1 MTPPRSGRPPDEE
14 RGPVD
19 WGEPRASAP
28 GPAAP
33 GAPARGAA
41 ARGGAD
47 STSSSKRFTATGAAA
62 RGGAGVAGAPVAGA
76 RTGPDWGVGRGP
88 AAPAPTP
95 GQRARTPW
103 PVAVRKQR
111 LSGVAFALVGL
122 ALATWSAMNLATA
135 AGEGHPWVPPWLV
148 VVLGGAGLVSA
159 AGYLAWAGGSP
170 LRREEERWS
179 PRPIDAAAGLTAS
192 RVAFPAGAPVAGL
205 LGPGTGGAAG
215 AAGAPGVAAGIAA
228 DTAGA
233 PVEMDPGPAPIMGSS
248 TFDQSSHA
256 PAGVAGAVGG
266 FMLAGAVVC
275 AVIALVLGPPWL
287 LGTGGLA
294 VGGAMAVHL
303 AGDWLG
309 HP

>member
-1 MTPPRSGRPPDEE
+1 M
-14 RGPVD
+14 D

-28 GPAAP
+28 GPAAAPGPVPDPAAP

-41 ARGGAD
+41 AQ
-47 STSSSKRFTATGAAA
+47 
-62 RGGAGVAGAPVAGA
+62 GGAGVAGAPVAGA

-215 AAGAPGVAAGIAA
+215 AAGAPGAAA

>member
-1 MTPPRSGRPPDEE
+1 MTPPRPGRPPDEE

-19 WGEPRASAP
+19 WGTPRAPAPAGAGGAGIGSAAGVGAGVGA

-33 GAPARGAA
+33 DAPAR
-41 ARGGAD
+41 
-47 STSSSKRFTATGAAA
+47 GAAA

-88 AAPAPTP
+88 ARPAPTP

-111 LSGVAFALVGL
+111 FSGVAFALVGL

-205 LGPGTGGAAG
+205 LGSGTGGVAG
-215 AAGAPGVAAGIAA
+215 AAGAPGVAA
-228 DTAGA
+228 DTADA
-233 PVEMDPGPAPIMGSS
+233 PVEMEPGPAPIMGSS

-294 VGGAMAVHL
+294 VGGATAVHL

>member
-1 MTPPRSGRPPDEE
+1 MTPPRPGRPPDEE

-28 GPAAP
+28 GPAAAPGPVPGPAAP
-33 GAPARGAA
+33 GAPAR
-41 ARGGAD
+41 
-47 STSSSKRFTATGAAA
+47 GAAA

-215 AAGAPGVAAGIAA
+215 AAGAPGVAA

-233 PVEMDPGPAPIMGSS
+233 PVEMEPGPAPIMGSS

>member
-19 WGEPRASAP
+19 WGEPRSSAP
-28 GPAAP
+28 GPAAAP
-33 GAPARGAA
+33 GAPAR
-41 ARGGAD
+41 
-47 STSSSKRFTATGAAA
+47 GAAA
-62 RGGAGVAGAPVAGA
+62 RGGAGVAGAPVAGS

-111 LSGVAFALVGL
+111 FSGVAFALVGL

-215 AAGAPGVAAGIAA
+215 APGIAAGIAV

-233 PVEMDPGPAPIMGSS
+233 PVEMEPGPAPIMGSS

>member
-1 MTPPRSGRPPDEE
+1 MTPPRPDRRPAEE

-28 GPAAP
+28 GPAAAPGPVPDPAAP

-41 ARGGAD
+41 AQ
-47 STSSSKRFTATGAAA
+47 
-62 RGGAGVAGAPVAGA
+62 GGAGVAGAPVAGA

-135 AGEGHPWVPPWLV
+135 ADAGHPWVPPWLV

-215 AAGAPGVAAGIAA
+215 AAGAPGAAA

>member
-1 MTPPRSGRPPDEE
+1 MTPPRPDRRPAEE

-28 GPAAP
+28 GPAAAPGPVPGPAAP

-41 ARGGAD
+41 AQ
-47 STSSSKRFTATGAAA
+47 
-62 RGGAGVAGAPVAGA
+62 GGAGVAGAPVAGA

-135 AGEGHPWVPPWLV
+135 ADAGHPWVPPWLV

-192 RVAFPAGAPVAGL
+192 RVAFPAGASVAGL

-215 AAGAPGVAAGIAA
+215 AAGAPGVAA

-233 PVEMDPGPAPIMGSS
+233 PVEMEPGPAPIMGSS

>member
-1 MTPPRSGRPPDEE
+1 MTPPRPGRPPGEE

-28 GPAAP
+28 AGAGGAGTGSAAGVGAGVGAGPAAP

-47 STSSSKRFTATGAAA
+47 A
-62 RGGAGVAGAPVAGA
+62 AGAPVAGA

-215 AAGAPGVAAGIAA
+215 AAGAPGVAA

-233 PVEMDPGPAPIMGSS
+233 PVEMEPGPAPIMGSS

>member
-1 MTPPRSGRPPDEE
+1 MTGVQTCALPI
-14 RGPVD
+14 
-19 WGEPRASAP
+19 SA
-28 GPAAP
+28 AQ
-33 GAPARGAA
+33 
-41 ARGGAD
+41 GGAD
-47 STSSSKRFTATGAAA
+47 A
-62 RGGAGVAGAPVAGA
+62 AGAPVAGA

-135 AGEGHPWVPPWLV
+135 ADAGHPWVPPWLV

-192 RVAFPAGAPVAGL
+192 RVAFPAGASVAGL

-215 AAGAPGVAAGIAA
+215 AAGAPGVAA

-233 PVEMDPGPAPIMGSS
+233 PVEMEPGPAPIMGSS

>member
-1 MTPPRSGRPPDEE
+1 MTPPRPGRPPDEE

-19 WGEPRASAP
+19 WGTPRAPAPAGAGGAGIGSAAGVGAGVGA

-33 GAPARGAA
+33 DAPAR
-41 ARGGAD
+41 
-47 STSSSKRFTATGAAA
+47 GAAA
-62 RGGAGVAGAPVAGA
+62 RGGAGVAGAPVAGS

-111 LSGVAFALVGL
+111 FSGVAFALVGL

-205 LGPGTGGAAG
+205 LGSGTGGVAG
-215 AAGAPGVAAGIAA
+215 AAGAPGVAA
-228 DTAGA
+228 DTADA
-233 PVEMDPGPAPIMGSS
+233 PVEMEPGPAPIMGSS

-294 VGGAMAVHL
+294 VGGATAVHL

>member
-1 MTPPRSGRPPDEE
+1 MTPPRPDRRPAEE

-19 WGEPRASAP
+19 WGAPRAP
-28 GPAAP
+28 
-33 GAPARGAA
+33 APA
-41 ARGGAD
+41 GAD
-47 STSSSKRFTATGAAA
+47 A
-62 RGGAGVAGAPVAGA
+62 AGAPVAGA

-88 AAPAPTP
+88 ARPVPTP

-111 LSGVAFALVGL
+111 FSGVAFALVGL

-135 AGEGHPWVPPWLV
+135 ADAGHPWVPPWLV

-205 LGPGTGGAAG
+205 LGPGADAEGPEGGAAG
-215 AAGAPGVAAGIAA
+215 APA
-228 DTAGA
+228 
-233 PVEMDPGPAPIMGSS
+233 EMDPGPAPIMGSS
-248 TFDQSSHA
+248 TFDQSSRA

>member
-1 MTPPRSGRPPDEE
+1 MTPPRPGRPPDEE

-19 WGEPRASAP
+19 WGTPRAPAPAGAGGAGIGSAAGVGAGVGA

-41 ARGGAD
+41 ARGGA
-47 STSSSKRFTATGAAA
+47 
-62 RGGAGVAGAPVAGA
+62 GVAGAPVAGS

-205 LGPGTGGAAG
+205 LGPGAEGAAG
-215 AAGAPGVAAGIAA
+215 AAGAPGAAAGIAV

>member
-1 MTPPRSGRPPDEE
+1 M
-14 RGPVD
+14 D

-41 ARGGAD
+41 AQGGAD
-47 STSSSKRFTATGAAA
+47 A
-62 RGGAGVAGAPVAGA
+62 AGAPVAGA

-135 AGEGHPWVPPWLV
+135 ADAGHPWVPPWLV

-215 AAGAPGVAAGIAA
+215 AAGAPGAAAGIAT

-233 PVEMDPGPAPIMGSS
+233 PVEMEPGPAPIMGSS

>member
-1 MTPPRSGRPPDEE
+1 MTPPRPGRPPDEE
-14 RGPVD
+14 RGPVE
-19 WGEPRASAP
+19 WGEPRSSAPGPAAAPGPVP

-33 GAPARGAA
+33 GAPAR
-41 ARGGAD
+41 
-47 STSSSKRFTATGAAA
+47 GAAA

-215 AAGAPGVAAGIAA
+215 AAGAPGVAA

>member
-1 MTPPRSGRPPDEE
+1 MTPPRPDRRPAEE

-41 ARGGAD
+41 AQGGAD
-47 STSSSKRFTATGAAA
+47 A
-62 RGGAGVAGAPVAGA
+62 AGAPVAGA

-135 AGEGHPWVPPWLV
+135 ADAGHPWVPPWLV

-215 AAGAPGVAAGIAA
+215 AAGAPGVAA

-233 PVEMDPGPAPIMGSS
+233 PVEMEPGPAPIMGSS

>member
-19 WGEPRASAP
+19 WGTRAPAPAGAGGASTGSAAGVGAGVGA

-47 STSSSKRFTATGAAA
+47 A
-62 RGGAGVAGAPVAGA
+62 AGAPVAGA

-88 AAPAPTP
+88 ARPAPTP

-111 LSGVAFALVGL
+111 FSGVAFALVGL

-135 AGEGHPWVPPWLV
+135 ADAGHPWVPPWLV

-192 RVAFPAGAPVAGL
+192 RVAFPAGVPVAGL
-205 LGPGTGGAAG
+205 LGPGADAGGPEDG
-215 AAGAPGVAAGIAA
+215 A
-228 DTAGA
+228 AGA

>member
-1 MTPPRSGRPPDEE
+1 M
-14 RGPVD
+14 D
-19 WGEPRASAP
+19 WGEPRASAPGPAAAPGPVP

-41 ARGGAD
+41 AQGGAD
-47 STSSSKRFTATGAAA
+47 A
-62 RGGAGVAGAPVAGA
+62 AGAPVAGA

-135 AGEGHPWVPPWLV
+135 ADAGHPWVPPWLV

-192 RVAFPAGAPVAGL
+192 RVAFPAGTPVAGL

-215 AAGAPGVAAGIAA
+215 AAGAPGAAAGIAT

>member
-1 MTPPRSGRPPDEE
+1 MTPPRPGRPPDEE

-19 WGEPRASAP
+19 WGEPRSSAPGPAAAPGPVP

-33 GAPARGAA
+33 GAPAR
-41 ARGGAD
+41 
-47 STSSSKRFTATGAAA
+47 GAAA

-215 AAGAPGVAAGIAA
+215 AAGAPGIAA
-228 DTAGA
+228 DTTGA
-233 PVEMDPGPAPIMGSS
+233 PVEMEPGPAPIMGSS

-294 VGGAMAVHL
+294 AGGAMAVHL

>member
-1 MTPPRSGRPPDEE
+1 MTPPRPGRPPDEE

-19 WGEPRASAP
+19 WGEPRSSAPGPATP

-33 GAPARGAA
+33 GAPAR
-41 ARGGAD
+41 
-47 STSSSKRFTATGAAA
+47 GAAA

-215 AAGAPGVAAGIAA
+215 AAGAPGVAA

-233 PVEMDPGPAPIMGSS
+233 PVEMEPGPAPIMGSS